1 MTDRTAH
8 RPGVFIAALA
18 IATCLAAFAP
28 TNRAEVGTT
37 TPTPET
43 ALQSKTS
50 PAAIAPSH
58 VTPLPPTRQ
67 VPPPLVIRGAAV
79 FRDGAFSPSTAVV
92 TENGRIVAVVPPGEA
107 ISVPAG
113 AIEIDGTGR
122 FLLPGFIDGHSH
134 VSHLFPQAGVPVEEI
149 LPDYLR
155 NGITTLRATGDTID
169 VQLRVRAYSE
179 EHPDRAPRLVMASP
193 LFDKSPPYHAGVSLA
208 ITDPE
213 QVPPFV
219 ASMSELGVQTF
230 KIYVG
235 MDRRIGSAI
244 IHEAHRHGRWAS
256 AHLRK
261 YHPLEAIED
270 GIDSVEHI
278 ESVFNFLTP
287 PEVPEWLLRDER
299 MHMSV
304 MAVESLR
311 RKILEEQVKTDY
323 SHPRATELIA
333 AFARNHVMVNPT
345 LIVYRSWMLLSD
357 TPETREHPDLQ
368 RTPRRLVDYW
378 DSLAHHAGASPETQA
393 LRRRQFAKLQELTGL
408 LHRSGVE
415 LLVGTD
421 APFPYVPPGYSF
433 HQELELMV
441 ESGVPPAAVLM
452 AATRNNARAI
462 NLSSEL
468 GEIAPGRLA
477 DLVLLDANP
486 LDDIRHSRRIAAV
499 VRSGILLTFPAK
511 PSEARSADVP
521 AGPQAKG

>member
-1 MTDRTAH
+1 MPPSVAPVDAGATA
-8 RPGVFIAALA
+8 
-18 IATCLAAFAP
+18 
-28 TNRAEVGTT
+28 
-37 TPTPET
+37 
-43 ALQSKTS
+43 
-50 PAAIAPSH
+50 
-58 VTPLPPTRQ
+58 
-67 VPPPLVIRGAAV
+67 PPLVIRGAAV
-79 FRDGAFSPSTAVV
+79 FRDGAFSPSAAVV
-92 TENGRIVAVVPPGEA
+92 IANGRIVAVVPPGDA
-107 ISVPAG
+107 VPKPAG
-113 AIEIDGTGR
+113 AIEIDGTHR
-122 FLLPGFIDGHSH
+122 FLLPGFIDGHTH
-134 VSHLFPQAGVPVEEI
+134 VSHLLPQAGIPVEQI
-149 LPDYLR
+149 LPDYLA
-155 NGITTLRATGDTID
+155 NGITTLRATGDTLE

-179 EHPDRAPRLVMASP
+179 AHPDLAPRLVMASP

-219 ASMSELGVQTF
+219 ASMAELGVQTF

-244 IHEAHRHGRWAS
+244 IREAHRHGRWAS

-261 YHPLEAIED
+261 YRPLDAIED

-299 MHMSV
+299 THLSA

-323 SHPRATELIA
+323 SHPRATELIS
-333 AFARNHVMVNPT
+333 AFARRHVMVNPT
-345 LIVYRSWMLLSD
+345 LVVYRSWMLLSD

-368 RTPRRLVDYW
+368 RTPRRLVEYW
-378 DSLAHHAGASPETQA
+378 DSLAHHAGASPETQV

-441 ESGVPPAAVLM
+441 ESGVPPAAVLL
-452 AATRNNARAI
+452 AATRNNARAV
-462 NLSSEL
+462 NLASEI
-468 GEIAPGRLA
+468 GEIAPGRCA

-499 VRSGILLTFPAK
+499 IRSGILVTLPAK
-511 PSEARSADVP
+511 AAEGKPARAPGD
-521 AGPQAKG
+521 K

>member
-1 MTDRTAH
+1 MPPHAVPRRGAS
-8 RPGVFIAALA
+8 LA
-18 IATCLAAFAP
+18 GFAFAAGIALVA
-28 TNRAEVGTT
+28 TFA
-37 TPTPET
+37 T
-43 ALQSKTS
+43 ATSSAAS
-50 PAAIAPSH
+50 PATPSPLASSPA
-58 VTPLPPTRQ
+58 TPPPALLTP
-67 VPPPLVIRGAAV
+67 PPPLVIRGAAL
-79 FRDGAFSPSTAVV
+79 FQDGAFIPSAAVV
-92 TENGRIVAVVPPGEA
+92 TQEGRIVAVVPPGGTV
-107 ISVPAG
+107 SPPAG
-113 AIEIDGTGR
+113 AIEVDGTGR

-179 EHPDRAPRLVMASP
+179 AHPDLAPRLVMASP

-299 MHMSV
+299 MHMSM
-304 MAVESLR
+304 MAVASLR
-311 RKILEEQVKTDY
+311 QKILEEEVKTDF
-323 SHPRATELIA
+323 SHPRATGLIA

-345 LIVYRSWMLLSD
+345 LVVYRNWMVLSD
-357 TPETREHPDLQ
+357 IPEVQEHPDLQ
-368 RTPRRLVDYW
+368 RTPRRLLDYW
-378 DSLAHHAGASPETQA
+378 RTLTHNTGAVPETEA
-393 LRRRQFAKLQELTGL
+393 LRRRRFAMLQELTGL
-408 LHRSGVE
+408 LHRSGVA

-421 APFPYVPPGYSF
+421 APFPFVPPGYSF
-433 HQELELMV
+433 HQELELLV
-441 ESGVPPAAVLM
+441 ESGVPPSAVLI
-452 AATRNNARAI
+452 AATRNNARAL

-486 LDDIRHSRRIAAV
+486 LDDIRNSRRIAAV

-511 PSEARSADVP
+511 PPEVASASTPSKQD
-521 AGPQAKG
+521 